1 MYVQFTSCVC
11 RVVLHFSRSSLSK
24 SDNSFVSLQ
33 DSLGTRIS
41 FSLSSGPVSCNGMPH
56 APGLSRSQMLE
67 GCSSWDSASSLS
79 HSVRCTVSTAR
90 NTVPVAD
97 TAAELPLGR
106 PFNKGTCVFLAGFSF
121 KASGGSKCVSYVRY

>member
-33 DSLGTRIS
+33 DSLGTIIS
-41 FSLSSGPVSCNGMPH
+41 FSLSSGPVSYRMSH
-56 APGLSRSQMLE
+56 APGLSGSQMLE

-79 HSVRCTVSTAR
+79 RSVRCTVSTAR

-97 TAAELPLGR
+97 TAAEFPLGR

>member
-41 FSLSSGPVSCNGMPH
+41 FSLSSGPVSYRMSH
-56 APGLSRSQMLE
+56 APGLSGSQMLE
-67 GCSSWDSASSLS
+67 GCSSWASASSLS
-79 HSVRCTVSTAR
+79 RSVRCTVSTAR

-97 TAAELPLGR
+97 TAAEFPLGR

>member
-41 FSLSSGPVSCNGMPH
+41 FSLSSGPVSYRMSH
-56 APGLSRSQMLE
+56 APGLSGSQMLE

-79 HSVRCTVSTAR
+79 RSVRCTVSTAR

-97 TAAELPLGR
+97 TAAEFPLGR
-106 PFNKGTCVFLAGFSF
+106 PFNKGTCVFLAGFPF
-121 KASGGSKCVSYVRY
+121 KASGGSKCVSYVRC

>member
-41 FSLSSGPVSCNGMPH
+41 FSLSSGPVSYRMSH
-56 APGLSRSQMLE
+56 APGLSGSQMLE

-79 HSVRCTVSTAR
+79 RYVRCTVSTAR

-97 TAAELPLGR
+97 TAAEFPLGR

>member
-41 FSLSSGPVSCNGMPH
+41 FSLSSGPVSYRMSH
-56 APGLSRSQMLE
+56 APGLSGSQMLE

-79 HSVRCTVSTAR
+79 RSVRCTVSTAR

-97 TAAELPLGR
+97 TAAEFPLGR
-106 PFNKGTCVFLAGFSF
+106 PFNKGTCVFSAGFSF

>member
-33 DSLGTRIS
+33 DALGTRIS
-41 FSLSSGPVSCNGMPH
+41 FSLSSGPVSYRMSH
-56 APGLSRSQMLE
+56 APGLSGSQMLE

-79 HSVRCTVSTAR
+79 RSVRCTVSTAR

-97 TAAELPLGR
+97 TVAEFPLGR
-106 PFNKGTCVFLAGFSF
+106 PFNKGTCVFLAGFPF
-121 KASGGSKCVSYVRY
+121 KASGGSKCVSYVRC

>member
-11 RVVLHFSRSSLSK
+11 RVVLYFSRSSLSK

-41 FSLSSGPVSCNGMPH
+41 FSLSSGPVSYRMSH
-56 APGLSRSQMLE
+56 APGLSGSQMLE

-79 HSVRCTVSTAR
+79 RSVRCTVSTAR

-97 TAAELPLGR
+97 TAAEFPLGR